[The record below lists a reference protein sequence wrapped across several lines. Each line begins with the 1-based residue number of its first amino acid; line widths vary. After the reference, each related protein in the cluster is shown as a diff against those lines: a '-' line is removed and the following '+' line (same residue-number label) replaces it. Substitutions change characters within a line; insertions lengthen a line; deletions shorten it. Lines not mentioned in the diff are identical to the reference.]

1 MFYLAHY
8 RFLNVF
14 LSEDFRKIIQEGKKN
29 KGKELYATRTQPQ
42 VLLSMNSAVLPFD

>member
-1 MFYLAHY
+1 MCFYLKILEKLY
-8 RFLNVF
+8 RKV
-14 LSEDFRKIIQEGKKN
+14 KKN